1 MNRRREKIG
10 RAVANLLEI
19 PKDLAL
25 DLPRITLLGR
35 DEVYIEN
42 HRGVIEYGSS
52 RLRINL
58 SRGFLE
64 IEGQELEIST
74 LMPEEIA
81 IVGEINSIRFSD

>member
-1 MNRRREKIG
+1 MNKHRERIG
-10 RAVANLLEI
+10 KVVADLLEI

-35 DEVYIEN
+35 DELNVEN
-42 HRGVIEYGSS
+42 HRGVIEYSS
-52 RLRINL
+52 NRLRINL

-64 IEGQELEIST
+64 IEGRQLEIAA

-81 IVGEINSIRFSD
+81 IVGEIISIKFFD